1 MKNNKNNQKS
11 KTIIKNNNNINSKLN
26 QIQSPRDLISF
37 KKIIQRENS
46 CFIVFKSIYDLVLIV
61 FIDIKQSSIIAY
73 NLIDDK
79 KIFEIKN
86 VNAINTNELKHY
98 LDKKNKRDLVA
109 SIKMQE
115 NNIKVWNFNNLE
127 CILNINF
134 KNVSPPAVVGNMH
147 NINYGAE
154 FLNLNSICFINND
167 SNIHIIGSSI
177 KMPQT
182 QLIHIYNLRGEKIK
196 EINNNKVKNYLML
209 TFELLIIITLK

>member
-11 KTIIKNNNNINSKLN
+11 KTIIKNNNNNNINSKLN

-127 CILNINF
+127 Y
-134 KNVSPPAVVGNMH
+134 AYH
-147 NINYGAE
+147 
-154 FLNLNSICFINND
+154 
-167 SNIHIIGSSI
+167 
-177 KMPQT
+177 
-182 QLIHIYNLRGEKIK
+182 
-196 EINNNKVKNYLML
+196 
-209 TFELLIIITLK
+209 